1 MKLPGWPRLDCG
13 IRRRWSRH
21 GFARDDTGAT
31 IVEFALLAP
40 IFFSTLL
47 TVFEV
52 GIMFGTSVMLDTA
65 AQNAGRAVRTGAIYE
80 ATWPGLDPT
89 AQKTMFETAMCS
101 EMVLADC
108 ADLTYDV
115 QASANFQS
123 ASANVTFDADGAIES
138 PGFDVGAPREIVV
151 VTVAHRYD
159 FIIPFLAN
167 AWGQDGLNTP
177 NSLVLR
183 STLVFRNEPFPSAF

>member
-1 MKLPGWPRLDCG
+1 MKLPRWPNPNGG
-13 IRRRWSRH
+13 IRRRSRRRS
-21 GFARDDTGAT
+21 FAGDTTGAT

-65 AQNAGRAVRTGAIYE
+65 AQNAGRVVRTGAIYE

-89 AQKTMFETAMCS
+89 AQKDLFETEMCR
-101 EMVLADC
+101 EMFLADC
-108 ADLTYDV
+108 ADLSYDV

-123 ASANVTFDADGAIES
+123 ASADVTFDADGAIES
-138 PGFDVGAPREIVV
+138 PGFDIGAPREIVV

-177 NSLVLR
+177 NSRVLR
-183 STLVFRNEPFPSAF
+183 STLVFRNEPFPVAY